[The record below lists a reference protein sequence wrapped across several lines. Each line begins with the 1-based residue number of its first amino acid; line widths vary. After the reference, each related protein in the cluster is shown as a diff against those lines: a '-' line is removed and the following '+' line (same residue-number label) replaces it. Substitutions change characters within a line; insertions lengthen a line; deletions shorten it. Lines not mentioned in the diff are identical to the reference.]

1 MQAGRRLGIAA
12 AAVAVCLAAGLAQA
26 QTRIEPEP
34 SPALGCLQVP
44 DGEPMEPVY
53 PFDQYKG
60 GVPGRVKA
68 SVALPGGLFGNEV
81 EILSSEGDTAFV
93 DSSRRFLRSLSAPCL
108 KSGEKV
114 KLLYEFVFQPD
125 QRSVTW
131 AVPQDE
137 GAAARKEMAKCMR
150 HLDGEKSQ
158 YPEQARRTNQQGR
171 VLVTLTFASPDGAPE
186 VELMHRRSAE
196 VFASSIRNWAK
207 GMRLPCHTGA
217 EPLRMSVLMIYRME
231 GEGAFGFKPLT
242 LTELLSV
249 SKGIEERR
257 LKLDS
262 TNMGCP
268 FQLKVTYHQ
277 PFRRNLVGEVGDSD
291 PRRRPLLE
299 LLTGIELDL
308 GVRALD
314 SVFADTAD
322 VTVPCL
328 RLNLNPK
335 EKTS

>member
-44 DGEPMEPVY
+44 DGEPVEPVY

-68 SVALPGGLFGNEV
+68 SVALPGGFFGNEV
-81 EILSSEGDTAFV
+81 EILSSEGDAAFV

-114 KLLYEFVFQPD
+114 KLVYEFVFEPD
-125 QRSVTW
+125 RRTVVW
-131 AVPQDE
+131 ASPKDDSD
-137 GAAARKEMAKCMR
+137 AARKEMAKCMR
-150 HLDGEKSQ
+150 HLDGEKPQ
-158 YPEQARRTNQQGR
+158 YPERARRANQQGR
-171 VLVTLTFASPDGAPE
+171 VLATMSFNSSDGTPE
-186 VELMHRRSAE
+186 VDLKHRPSAE
-196 VFASSIRNWAK
+196 AFAASIRQWAK
-207 GMRLPCHTGA
+207 GLRLPCHTGA
-217 EPLRMSVLMIYRME
+217 EPLKVSMLMIYRMD
-231 GEGAFGFKPLT
+231 GEGAYGFKPLT

-249 SKGIEERR
+249 SKGIQERR
-257 LKLDS
+257 LKLD
-262 TNMGCP
+262 TTTMGCP
-268 FQLKVTYHQ
+268 FNLKVTYYQ
-277 PFRRNLVGEVGDSD
+277 PLRRNSVGEVGDTD

-299 LLTGIELDL
+299 LLAGLELDL
-308 GVRALD
+308 RSGALD
-314 SVFADTAD
+314 SVYADTAD
-322 VTVPCL
+322 IAVPCL
-328 RLNLNPK
+328 RLDLNPK